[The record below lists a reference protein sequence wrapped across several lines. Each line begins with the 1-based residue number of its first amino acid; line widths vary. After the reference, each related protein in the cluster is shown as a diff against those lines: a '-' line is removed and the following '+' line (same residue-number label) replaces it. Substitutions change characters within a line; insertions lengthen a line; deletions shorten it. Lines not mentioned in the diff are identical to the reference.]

1 MISRERLSYI
11 IALTQLYIHRSR
23 LLRDILKKYP
33 DPQEAWERIQLAG
46 KQAAWDRAQQE
57 MEFVDK
63 HHISTYYL
71 YDDDYPHLLAQCPD
85 APVLLYGKGNIN
97 LKDGHFISI
106 VGTRQATERGKIIT
120 HDIVLELA
128 RELPQ
133 LTIISGL
140 AYGIDI
146 AAHRA
151 ALEAGIP
158 TLIVPAHG
166 LDRIYPAL
174 HRPEAVRALE
184 NGGLL
189 TEYPTGTTPEKLNFV
204 ASNRIVAGLSE
215 CTIVVESRV
224 RGGALITASMAQDYN
239 RPVFA
244 VPGRIGD
251 ESSAGCNDL
260 IRDQRAALLQKPDD
274 LIDAMLWATDKRPVQ
289 QELQGLETGDT
300 DVTPQQLTLL
310 NLLRE
315 AEDGILVN
323 DLVEETNSAYSEVI
337 TDIMQLEMKKRVK
350 SLPGGKIM
358 AL

>member
-1 MISRERLSYI
+1 M
-11 IALTQLYIHRSR
+11 
-23 LLRDILKKYP
+23 
-33 DPQEAWERIQLAG
+33 
-46 KQAAWDRAQQE
+46 
-57 MEFVDK
+57 
-63 HHISTYYL
+63 
-71 YDDDYPHLLAQCPD
+71 
-85 APVLLYGKGNIN
+85 
-97 LKDGHFISI
+97 
-106 VGTRQATERGKIIT
+106 
-120 HDIVLELA
+120 
-128 RELPQ
+128 
-133 LTIISGL
+133 
-140 AYGIDI
+140 
-146 AAHRA
+146 
-151 ALEAGIP
+151 
-158 TLIVPAHG
+158 
-166 LDRIYPAL
+166 
-174 HRPEAVRALE
+174 
-184 NGGLL
+184 
-189 TEYPTGTTPEKLNFV
+189 
-204 ASNRIVAGLSE
+204 
-215 CTIVVESRV
+215 